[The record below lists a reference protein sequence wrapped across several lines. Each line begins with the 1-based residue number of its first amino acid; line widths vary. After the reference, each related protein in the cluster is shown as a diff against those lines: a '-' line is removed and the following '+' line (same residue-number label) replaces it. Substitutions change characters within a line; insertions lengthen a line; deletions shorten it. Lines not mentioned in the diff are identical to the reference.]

1 MRGGNA
7 DREETVDH
15 SQHPEQ
21 DGSDRSGSAN
31 AGAPRGVTRRA
42 LLGGIAA
49 TGAGLA
55 LRPLSGAAAVAPS
68 SGSATPRAT
77 TAPYG
82 SRSADVVVVGAGFAG
97 LTAARALRRAGLNV
111 VVLEA
116 RGRVGGRVR
125 NQDLAG
131 NGYPG
136 RIVEMGGQFVGPLP
150 GQAPTSTVPGQEV
163 YNPQDRVYNL
173 AKQYGIGTFS
183 TYNQGNYINYLQ
195 GVGAVPYSSST
206 RIPPDPSAVNAGIA
220 IGLLNNMAKQ
230 VPRDAPWT
238 APSAAEWDGE
248 TVESWMRRTLLPP
261 ASPDAATN
269 HLITLAVEAVMSVE
283 PREISLL
290 ELLWYISSA
299 GNLDNLVNTAGGAQD
314 SRFIG
319 GSQAIP
325 AAMAAELG
333 DRLVLNA
340 PVRRI
345 EHSGN
350 SGVVVRGDAFSVTAK
365 RCIVAIPPALAGRLV
380 YAPTLSGLSARG
392 SLRDQLTQRYPMA
405 SILKVNVLYPRPFW
419 RDAGLAG
426 QVTSDSGAVRATF
439 DNTPYPDQQTP
450 SVTPGAMLGFIE
462 ADEARHWTAR
472 TREERYQKVIS
483 DLANYFGP
491 QALSPLGGINGYYEA
506 LWNAEEF
513 SAGGPTGVPMSGAI
527 VEYAQMLREPIGL
540 LHWAGTE
547 TAARWSGYMDGAVES
562 GERAASEV
570 AAALGVTIPAGVLV

>member
-1 MRGGNA
+1 
-7 DREETVDH
+7 V
-15 SQHPEQ
+15 
-21 DGSDRSGSAN
+21 DRSTERQNSVS

-55 LRPLSGAAAVAPS
+55 LRPLSGAAAVKPRSGGGTPSATAAPS
-68 SGSATPRAT
+68 GSL
-77 TAPYG
+77 
-82 SRSADVVVVGAGFAG
+82 SADVVVVGAGFAG

-111 VVLEA
+111 VLLEA
-116 RGRVGGRVR
+116 RDRVGGRVH
-125 NQDLAG
+125 NQDLAA

-136 RIVEMGGQFVGPLP
+136 RVVEMGGQFVGPLP
-150 GQAPTSTVPGQEV
+150 GQGPTSSIPGQEV
-163 YNPQDRVYNL
+163 YNPQDRVYKL
-173 AKQYGIGTFS
+173 AQQYGIGTFP
-183 TYNQGNYINYLQ
+183 TYNAGNYINYLR
-195 GVGAVPYSSST
+195 GVGAVPYSGTT
-206 RIPPDPSAVNAGIA
+206 RIPPDPSAANAGIA
-220 IGLLNNMAKQ
+220 LGLLNNMAKQ
-230 VPRDAPWT
+230 VPRDAPWNP
-238 APSAAEWDGE
+238 ASAAEWDGE
-248 TVESWMRRTLLPP
+248 TVESWMRRTLQPP
-261 ASPDAATN
+261 ASPDASTN
-269 HLITLAVEAVMSVE
+269 HLVTLAVEAVMSVE

-299 GNLDNLVNTAGGAQD
+299 GNLDNLINTAGGAQD

-325 AAMAAELG
+325 IAIAAELVAN
-333 DRLVLNA
+333 LVLNA

-345 EHSGN
+345 EHPSSG
-350 SGVVVRGDAFSVTAK
+350 GVVVRGDTFSVTAK
-365 RCIVAIPPALAGRLV
+365 RCIVAIPPALAGRIV
-380 YAPTLSGLSARG
+380 YSPTVPALSARG

-405 SILKVNVLYPRPFW
+405 SILKVNVIYPRPFW

-439 DNTPYPDQQTP
+439 DNTPYPDPQTP
-450 SVTPGAMLGFIE
+450 TVTPGAMLGFIE
-462 ADEARHWTAR
+462 ADEARYWTTR
-472 TREERYQKVIS
+472 TRNERYQQVIN

-491 QALSPLGGINGYYEA
+491 QALAPLGGINGYYEA

-547 TAARWSGYMDGAVES
+547 TATRWSGYMDGAVES

-570 AAALGVTIPAGVLV
+570 AAALGVTIPAGALV